1 MLRRSLCMLL
11 LAVCEWVPYQEK
23 SIGEYG
29 KDLPARIIRMARN
42 AAMQLPA
49 ARFKRQIV
57 AAKRAQALRCLVSQ
71 AGVKMKSG
79 FTQMRSVA

>member
-1 MLRRSLCMLL
+1 MLRKHLCMLL
-11 LAVCEWVPYQEK
+11 LPVCEWVPYQEK

-42 AAMQLPA
+42 AAMQFPA

-57 AAKRAQALRCLVSQ
+57 AAKRAQHSKVLCLSKV
-71 AGVKMKSG
+71 
-79 FTQMRSVA
+79 